1 MKIDKKTYELTGKV
15 VGSKLDKC
23 EENAGNLDKEI
34 NVPNLEQFDASTT
47 PNSSFNIFLG
57 KRRSG
62 KSVLAEYFV
71 NQMKDNGMLDFIYLL
86 SDTGAGF
93 DSIDAKNKFSDVQLL
108 FNLLE
113 NMKKAN
119 QLNKVVNKKDQIKMK
134 VMVIIDDFAIKLKS
148 KDFNI
153 LEEIATNGRHYAYKP
168 LSLHWCVL
176 SQSLTKIPRV
186 VRLNVD
192 NIFLNA
198 ISSAKEKEMVFDEN
212 LYIIDNSRQGK
223 TKAREIYSKAVLEKD
238 YQFMVIE
245 NYKQNIKTYTDY
257 LKLYRAEL

>member
-1 MKIDKKTYELTGKV
+1 MKLDKKTYELTGKV
-15 VGSKLDKC
+15 VGG
-23 EENAGNLDKEI
+23 ENAGNLDKEI

-113 NMKKAN
+113 NMKKSN

-134 VMVIIDDFAIKLKS
+134 EWLLLM
-148 KDFNI
+148 I
-153 LEEIATNGRHYAYKP
+153 L
-168 LSLHWCVL
+168 
-176 SQSLTKIPRV
+176 Q
-186 VRLNVD
+186 LN
-192 NIFLNA
+192 
-198 ISSAKEKEMVFDEN
+198 
-212 LYIIDNSRQGK
+212 
-223 TKAREIYSKAVLEKD
+223 
-238 YQFMVIE
+238 
-245 NYKQNIKTYTDY
+245 
-257 LKLYRAEL
+257 